1 MCPSMRAPQ
10 TTIYLA
16 PEVKEAI
23 DARRGFMS
31 RSEWIRR
38 AVHEAL
44 TKEAGG

>member
-1 MCPSMRAPQ
+1 MRAPQ

-23 DARRGFMS
+23 DRARGYMS
-31 RSEWIRR
+31 RSEWIRQ

-44 TKEAGG
+44 AKEAGG